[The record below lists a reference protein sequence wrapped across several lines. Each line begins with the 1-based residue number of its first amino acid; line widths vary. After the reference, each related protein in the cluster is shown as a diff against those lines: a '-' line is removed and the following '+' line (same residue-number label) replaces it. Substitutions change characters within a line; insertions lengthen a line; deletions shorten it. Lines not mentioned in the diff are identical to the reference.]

1 MVNSTTKQKSDF
13 AHEWVLKW
21 AEGCIIGYIRG
32 TLEERKAIPMLKRAI
47 EMLSPN
53 EVKKIIENVW
63 QNPVYLPSLNMNV
76 KKTKAKELL
85 KN

>member
-1 MVNSTTKQKSDF
+1 
-13 AHEWVLKW
+13 
-21 AEGCIIGYIRG
+21 
-32 TLEERKAIPMLKRAI
+32 MLKRAI

>member
-1 MVNSTTKQKSDF
+1 MKQKSDF
-13 AHEWVLKW
+13 AREWALKW

-47 EMLSPN
+47 EMLSPS

-63 QNPVYLPSLNMNV
+63 QNPVYLPSLDTSM

-85 KN
+85 KKLNLV

>member
-1 MVNSTTKQKSDF
+1 MKQKSDF
-13 AHEWVLKW
+13 AREWALKW

-47 EMLSPN
+47 EMLSPY

-63 QNPVYLPSLNMNV
+63 QNPVYLPSLDV
-76 KKTKAKELL
+76 STKKSKAKELL
-85 KN
+85 KKLNLV